1 VAQEEWQAVHLVL
14 FSMKALE
21 GQPVLQLRSSW
32 TKRPALHS
40 LHSKEDGPEQF
51 LQEAW
56 HMKHSF
62 DAWR

>member
-1 VAQEEWQAVHLVL
+1 MAQEEWQAVHLVL

-51 LQEAW
+51 LHEA
-56 HMKHSF
+56 
-62 DAWR
+62 